1 VTVEEAPIPSTEAAS
16 LWRNR
21 PYMLLLSGET
31 VSQFG
36 SQITNVAMPIAAVS
50 YLHASEFEVGL
61 LGAAQMAAF
70 LVLGLPAGAIVDRLS
85 RRRVMIWANV
95 IRALLLAIIPA
106 MWLMGV
112 LSVSGLVAVALLTGA
127 CAVFFDVAYMSIVPS
142 LVPRAQLADAN
153 SRLESTL
160 QTARIAGPAIGGA
173 LAKVVSAPLL
183 PIGATVGYLASAF
196 ALSRIAN
203 DVPEPRAPGSRL
215 WAEIREGASFVFRHP
230 IIGRIVGSTAGSN
243 LFSALIMTMV
253 PVLVLRELGFGE
265 IAFGALLTVGSV
277 GAVAG
282 GLSAPTL
289 TRWLGEGHAIVVTYV
304 ATAVAMFGFVAV
316 FWVPDAWVFLSLAV
330 TEFWMGFTILAF
342 NVCQVS
348 VRQKLCP
355 PRLLGRMNAS
365 IRFAVWGVAPV
376 GALASG
382 VLASQI
388 GLEPTFWIGV
398 TGALAAAGFLVFSPL
413 WRMRDVPDPD
423 WLVHTAP

>member
-1 VTVEEAPIPSTEAAS
+1 MTSEPASTKLPS

-21 PYMLLLSGET
+21 PYVLLLSGET

-36 SQITNVAMPIAAVS
+36 AQITNVAMPIAAVS
-50 YLHASEFEVGL
+50 YLAASEFEVGL

-70 LVLGLPAGAIVDRLS
+70 LLLGLPAGALVDRLS

-95 IRALLLAIIPA
+95 IRALLIAIIPA
-106 MWLMGV
+106 LWLMGE
-112 LSVSGLVAVALLTGA
+112 LSVSWLVVLALLTGA

-153 SRLESTL
+153 SRLESTM
-160 QTARIAGPAIGGA
+160 QTARIAGPALGGA
-173 LAKVVSAPLL
+173 LAKIVAAPLL
-183 PIGATVGYLASAF
+183 PIGATIGYLASAF

-203 DVPEPRAPGSRL
+203 DVPEPRAAGSRL
-215 WAEIREGASFVFRHP
+215 WSEIREGTSFVFRHP
-230 IIGRIVGSTAGSN
+230 IIGRIVASAAGAN
-243 LFSALIMTMV
+243 LFGSLIMTMM
-253 PVLVLRELGFGE
+253 PILILRELGFSE
-265 IAFGALLTVGSV
+265 LLFGLLLTIGSV

-282 GLSAPTL
+282 GLTAPAIA
-289 TRWLGEGHAIVVTYV
+289 RRVGEGHAIVVTYI
-304 ATAVAMFGFVAV
+304 ATALAAFGFVAV
-316 FWVPDAWVFLSLAV
+316 FFVPDAWAFWVLAV

-365 IRFAVWGVAPV
+365 IRFAVWGVSPV
-376 GALASG
+376 GAIASG

-388 GLEPTFWIGV
+388 GLEATFWIGAV
-398 TGALAAAGFLVFSPL
+398 GALAASAFLVFSPL
-413 WRMRDVPDPD
+413 WRMRAVPEPD
-423 WLVHTAP
+423 WYVAAGQ